1 GIGPRYCPSIEDK
14 VMRFAERER
23 HQIFVEPE
31 GLETDEMY
39 LNGLSSSLPE
49 CVQDAFMRTMHGF
62 ENAVQS
68 RPGYAVEYDYVEPTQ
83 LYPSLE
89 TKRVSGLF
97 DAGQINGTSGY
108 EEAAGQGIVAGIN
121 AGLYSRAHKEQCG
134 PLCELPHDLNGVPT
148 STEPGAF
155 RPTAVMNAAELKR
168 FAEISL
174 SVTQRLNS
182 IEENSQKAA
191 GFDNF
196 KVIPNWNPMILGR
209 DEAYIGVLIDD
220 LVTLG
225 TKEPYRMFTARAE
238 YRLKLR
244 HDTADQRLTK
254 YAYQAGLKT
263 KAQFDAVEA
272 KYAQL
277 EEIVAELLKKPNMEN
292 PGYPEA
298 VWNEAKIQFK
308 YKYYIEKQD
317 KRVEKMHKMENVR
330 IPQDFDYGAIPSLSA
345 ESRNKL
351 EKVRPLTL
359 GQAERIS
366 GIRNSDIMLLM
377 VYLR

>member
-1 GIGPRYCPSIEDK
+1 
-14 VMRFAERER
+14 M
-23 HQIFVEPE
+23 
-31 GLETDEMY
+31 T
-39 LNGLSSSLPE
+39 
-49 CVQDAFMRTMHGF
+49 GF

-108 EEAAGQGIVAGIN
+108 EEAAGQGLIAGIN
-121 AGLYSRAHKEQCG
+121 AGYYARAHKDFCG
-134 PLCELPHDLNGVPT
+134 PLCSLPHDLNGVAA
-148 STEPGAF
+148 SQEPGAF
-155 RPTAVMNAAELKR
+155 CPKAVMNAAEEKR
-168 FAEISL
+168 FYEISE
-174 SVTQRLNS
+174 SVNIRLNKV
-182 IEENSQKAA
+182 EEDYQKAA
-191 GFDNF
+191 GYSNF
-196 KVIPNWNPMILGR
+196 RKIPEWKPLVLGR

-254 YAYQAGLKT
+254 YAFDAGLKS
-263 KAQFDAVEA
+263 KAQLDAVNA

-277 EEIVAELLKKPNMEN
+277 DEIVAQLLKKPHMEN
-292 PGYPEA
+292 PGYPEK
-298 VWNEAKIQFK
+298 VWEDAKVQFK

-317 KRVEKMHKMENVR
+317 KRIEKMHKMENVR
-330 IPQDFDYGAIPSLSA
+330 IPVDFDYGAIPSLSA